1 MPLLVVVVLFYFSQ
15 AGIELCFRSFI
26 AVFCVNSALA
36 MTRAQVRCFAKI
48 LPIETTSSS
57 TGQAADVLAI
67 FYVVFSVVRAL
78 LIPASTL
85 ASSSAIL
92 WVSAATL
99 LASTTLLS
107 GWGDTHP
114 ALLSLG
120 TALTGAGDAKYF

>member
-1 MPLLVVVVLFYFSQ
+1 M
-15 AGIELCFRSFI
+15 
-26 AVFCVNSALA
+26 
-36 MTRAQVRCFAKI
+36 
-48 LPIETTSSS
+48 
-57 TGQAADVLAI
+57 LAI

-107 GWGDTHP
+107 GWGDTDP
-114 ALLSLG
+114 ALLRLG
-120 TALTGAGDAKYF
+120 TALTGAGDRKYFLWEKIFLRAEKYF